1 MEKKV
6 VERYKSY
13 EGAASFN
20 VKYEEEW
27 HKRVCTKREYSVIQ
41 KCFRLTGGGH
51 DLILDL
57 PSGAGRLFKA
67 FQPFG
72 KRFLEVRQSCVDI
85 GAERL
90 ERKGLGERSART
102 HALVV
107 PERILCF
114 GEPSGD
120 ASGQPLRAG
129 KRVLNLS
136 QPLFDAG
143 ADGLKRCQGLDVRP

>member
-1 MEKKV
+1 MPPNRTFGFGEPGCDVSRHVMERAV
-6 VERYKSY
+6 GDQPL
-13 EGAASFN
+13 GA
-20 VKYEEEW
+20 
-27 HKRVCTKREYSVIQ
+27 
-41 KCFRLTGGGH
+41 
-51 DLILDL
+51 
-57 PSGAGRLFKA
+57 P
-67 FQPFG
+67 
-72 KRFLEVRQSCVDI
+72 KRFLDVRQACIDI

-90 ERKGLGERSART
+90 ERKGLGGRSART